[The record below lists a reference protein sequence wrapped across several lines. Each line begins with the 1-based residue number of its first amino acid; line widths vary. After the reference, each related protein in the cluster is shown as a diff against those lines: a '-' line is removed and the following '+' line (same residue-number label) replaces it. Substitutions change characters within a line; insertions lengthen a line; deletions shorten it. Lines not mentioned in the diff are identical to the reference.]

1 MSGNP
6 EQGYTLTWAFHTYWD
21 AISDY
26 KEQFGRS
33 IVYAGDRDAAVPDHR
48 VPAGLLRGVP
58 RRAAGRA

>member
-1 MSGNP
+1 MTGDP
-6 EQGYTLTWAFHTYWD
+6 EHGYTFTWAFDTYWN

-33 IVYAGDRDAAVPDHR
+33 IVYAGRRHAAVPDHR
-48 VPAGLLRGVP
+48 LPAGLLRGVP